1 MARRT
6 FSTVSADAA
15 VIGPNGAYASMM
27 EASPTFVTRANSR
40 GLHRCP
46 SNQVKSSKLPGA
58 IKGRST
64 SQPGPPGQASK
75 LLAKLVG
82 PPGFAPVFPNEG
94 RERGGDTRVP
104 V

>member
-1 MARRT
+1 MSFLRRHT
-6 FSTVSADAA
+6 PLPMGPPRVHERRQGTASESST
-15 VIGPNGAYASMM
+15 P
-27 EASPTFVTRANSR
+27 
-40 GLHRCP
+40 GLPWRPEDEKFPKTKRTLH
-46 SNQVKSSKLPGA
+46 KLP